1 LFLKYLFK
9 NTDEKEMK
17 RLLAEKEQVIA
28 PNTYPAE
35 K

>member
-17 RLLAEKEQVIA
+17 RLLAEEEQVMA
-28 PNTYPAE
+28 PNSYTAE